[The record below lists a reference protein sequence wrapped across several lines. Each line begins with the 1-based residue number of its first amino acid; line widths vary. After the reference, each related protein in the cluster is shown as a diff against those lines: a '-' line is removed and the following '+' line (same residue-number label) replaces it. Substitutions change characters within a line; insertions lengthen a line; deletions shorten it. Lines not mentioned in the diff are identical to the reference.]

1 MINHQP
7 PATRHIFDSG
17 LTLLIQENRF
27 NQTVVISG
35 RLKAGSMYDHQGFY
49 GLSDVVANMLT
60 KGTENRTWE
69 DIAEATESVGAN
81 ISVAGHTE
89 TVGIEGRM
97 LSKDFDRVLDVLHD
111 ILRAPNFP
119 QEEIEKHRHQVYS
132 WLKAWEDETDDVAD
146 RLLREAIYPNE
157 HPYHWRV
164 QGTEESVKHIQRNA
178 LIDFHAAYYRPDS
191 LILAIVGDVETQTI
205 IEKINAAMGD
215 WTVNGTPLPF
225 TIPAVEYGEKQVVVK
240 PMMDKSQVNIELGH
254 KGIART
260 NPDFHTTNLMNAIL
274 GGSAG
279 IARLFG
285 RVRDIQGLA
294 YSVWSSFTPSIGE
307 GLFHASAGVN
317 PANVDKAIN
326 SILHEIELMKSDGI
340 TEEELSDAQNL
351 IVGNFALA
359 LETNRGLAAV
369 LLTAELYG
377 LGLDYLERHESI
389 YRSITRAQVNAAAQ
403 KYLHPDLCS
412 IAIAGPYQDKTI
424 L

>member
-1 MINHQP
+1 MSNYQL
-7 PATRHIFDSG
+7 PATRHVFDNG
-17 LTLLIQENRF
+17 LTLLIQENHF
-27 NQTVVISG
+27 NQTVAISG

-49 GLSDVVANMLT
+49 GLSDIVANMLT
-60 KGTENRTWE
+60 QGTKNRTWE
-69 DIAEATESVGAN
+69 EIAEATESVGAN
-81 ISVAGHTE
+81 ISVAGSTE
-89 TVGIEGRM
+89 TVSIEGRL
-97 LSKDFDRVLDVLHD
+97 LSKDFDRVLDVLSD
-111 ILRAPNFP
+111 ILRAPRFP

-146 RLLREAIYPNE
+146 RLLREVVYPDV

-164 QGTEESVKHIQRNA
+164 QGTEESVKRIQRDA
-178 LIDFHAAYYRPDS
+178 LVNFHACYYRPDS
-191 LILAIVGDVETQTI
+191 LILAIVGDVETQAI
-205 IEKINAAMGD
+205 IEKIDAVMGD
-215 WTVNGTPLPF
+215 WTVNAEKPPF
-225 TIPAVEYGEKQVVVK
+225 TIPAVEYGEKQIVVK
-240 PMMDKSQVNIELGH
+240 PMMDKSQANIELGH
-254 KGIART
+254 RGIART
-260 NPDFHTTNLMNAIL
+260 NPDFYTINLMNAVL

-285 RVRDIQGLA
+285 RVRDVQGLA

-340 TEEELSDAQNL
+340 TEDELSDAQNL

-359 LETNRGLAAV
+359 LETNRGLAAI
-369 LLTAELYG
+369 LLSAELYG

-389 YRSITRAQVNAAAQ
+389 YRSITRAQVNTAAQ

-412 IAIAGPYQDKTI
+412 IAIAGPYQGKTI
-424 L
+424 S

>member
-1 MINHQP
+1 MSSHQP
-7 PATRHIFDSG
+7 PTTRHIFDNG
-17 LTLLIQENRF
+17 LTLLIQENHF
-27 NQTVVISG
+27 NQTVAISG
-35 RLKAGSMYDHQGFY
+35 RLKAGSMYDPQGLY

-60 KGTENRTWE
+60 KGTENRGWE
-69 DIAEATESVGAN
+69 EIAEATESVGASLN
-81 ISVAGHTE
+81 AGGSTE
-89 TVGIEGRM
+89 TVSIEGRL
-97 LSKDFDRVLDVLHD
+97 LSKDFDRVLDVLND
-111 ILRAPNFP
+111 ILRTPNFP

-146 RLLREAIYPNE
+146 RLLREAVYPDE

-164 QGTEESVKHIQRNA
+164 QGTEASLKRIQRKA
-178 LIDFHAAYYRPDS
+178 LVDFHAAYYRPDS
-191 LILAIVGDVETQTI
+191 LVLAIVGDVETQAI
-205 IEKINAAMGD
+205 IEKIDAAMGD
-215 WTVNGTPLPF
+215 WTANGERPPF
-225 TIPAVEYGEKQVVVK
+225 AIPAVEYGEKQIVVQ
-240 PMMDKSQVNIELGH
+240 PMMDKSQANIELGH
-254 KGIART
+254 KGITRT
-260 NPDFHTTNLMNAIL
+260 NPDFYTINLMNAVL

-285 RVRDIQGLA
+285 RVRDVQGLA

-340 TEEELSDAQNL
+340 TAEELSDVQNL

-389 YRSITRAQVNAAAQ
+389 YRNITRAHVNAAAQ

-412 IAIAGPYQDKTI
+412 IAIAGPYDETQ
-424 L
+424 

>member
-1 MINHQP
+1 MSNNQP
-7 PATRHIFDSG
+7 LATRHILDNG
-17 LTLLIQENRF
+17 LTLLIQENHF
-27 NQTVVISG
+27 NQTVAISG
-35 RLKAGSMYDHQGFY
+35 RLKAGSMYDNVGHY
-49 GLSDVVANMLT
+49 GLSDAVANLLT

-69 DIAEATESVGAN
+69 EIAEATESVGA
-81 ISVAGHTE
+81 SLGASASTE
-89 TVGIEGRM
+89 TVSIEGRL
-97 LSKDFDRVLDVLHD
+97 LSRDFDRVLDVLND
-111 ILRAPNFP
+111 ILRSPNFP
-119 QEEIEKHRHQVYS
+119 QEEIEKHRHQVHS

-146 RLLREAIYPNE
+146 RLLRQVVYPDK

-164 QGTEESVKHIQRNA
+164 QGTEESVQRIQRDA
-178 LIDFHAAYYRPDS
+178 LVDFHASYYRPDS
-191 LILAIVGDVETQTI
+191 LILAIVGDVETEAI
-205 IEKINAAMGD
+205 IQKIDTAMGG
-215 WTVNGTPLPF
+215 WMTNGQQPPF
-225 TIPAVEYGEKQVVVK
+225 TIPAVEYGEKQIVVH
-240 PMMDKSQVNIELGH
+240 PMMDKSQANIELGH

-260 NPDFHTTNLMNAIL
+260 NPDFYATNLMNAVL

-294 YSVWSSFTPSIGE
+294 YSVWSSFTPSMGE

-317 PANVDKAIN
+317 PANVDKAIG

-340 TEEELSDAQNL
+340 TEEEFSDAQNL

-377 LGLDYLERHESI
+377 LGLDYLEKHESI
-389 YRSITRAQVNAAAQ
+389 YRDLTRAQVNAAAQ

-412 IAIAGPYQDKTI
+412 IAIAGPYQGETI
-424 L
+424 S

>member
-1 MINHQP
+1 MSHHQST
-7 PATRHIFDSG
+7 ATRHVFDNG
-17 LTLLIQENRF
+17 LTLLIQENHF
-27 NQTVVISG
+27 NQTVAISG
-35 RLKAGSMYDHQGFY
+35 RLKAGSMYDRQGFY

-60 KGTENRTWE
+60 RGTEKRTWE
-69 DIAEATESVGAN
+69 EIAEATESVGAN
-81 ISVAGHTE
+81 ISVAGNTE
-89 TVGIEGRM
+89 TVSIEGRL
-97 LSKDFDRVLDVLHD
+97 LSKDFDRVLDVLND

-146 RLLREAIYPNE
+146 RLLREAVYPDG

-164 QGTEESVKHIQRNA
+164 QGTEESIKRVQRDA
-178 LIDFHAAYYRPDS
+178 LVDFHACYYRPDS
-191 LILAIVGDVETQTI
+191 LILAIVGDVETQVL
-205 IEKINAAMGD
+205 IEKIDAAMGD
-215 WTVNGTPLPF
+215 WTVNGEKPPF
-225 TIPAVEYGEKQVVVK
+225 IIPPVEYGEKQIVVK
-240 PMMDKSQVNIELGH
+240 SMMDKSQANIELGH

-260 NPDFHTTNLMNAIL
+260 NPDFYTINLMNAVL

-285 RVRDIQGLA
+285 RVRDVQGLA
-294 YSVWSSFTPSIGE
+294 YSVWSSFNPSIGE

-317 PANVDKAIN
+317 PTNVDQAIN

-340 TEEELSDAQNL
+340 MAEELSDAQNL

-359 LETNRGLAAV
+359 LETNRGLAAM

-377 LGLDYLERHESI
+377 LGFDYLERHESI

-403 KYLHPDLCS
+403 KYLHPELCS
-412 IAIAGPYQDKTI
+412 IAVAGPYRGA
-424 L
+424 

>member
-1 MINHQP
+1 MSNYQL
-7 PATRHIFDSG
+7 PATRHVFDNG
-17 LTLLIQENRF
+17 LTLLIQENHF
-27 NQTVVISG
+27 NQTVAISG

-49 GLSDVVANMLT
+49 GLSDIVANMLT
-60 KGTENRTWE
+60 QGTKNRTWE
-69 DIAEATESVGAN
+69 EIAEATESVGAN
-81 ISVAGHTE
+81 ISVAGSTE
-89 TVGIEGRM
+89 TVSIEGRL
-97 LSKDFDRVLDVLHD
+97 LSKDFDRVLDVLSD
-111 ILRAPNFP
+111 ILRAPRFP

-146 RLLREAIYPNE
+146 RLLREVVYPDV

-164 QGTEESVKHIQRNA
+164 QGTEESVKRIQRDA
-178 LIDFHAAYYRPDS
+178 LVNFHACYYRPDS
-191 LILAIVGDVETQTI
+191 LILVIVGDVETQAI
-205 IEKINAAMGD
+205 IEKIDAVMGD
-215 WTVNGTPLPF
+215 WTVNAEKPPF
-225 TIPAVEYGEKQVVVK
+225 TIPAVEYGEKQIVVK
-240 PMMDKSQVNIELGH
+240 PMMDKSQANIELGH
-254 KGIART
+254 RGIART
-260 NPDFHTTNLMNAIL
+260 NPDFYTINLMNAVL

-285 RVRDIQGLA
+285 RVRDVQGLA

-340 TEEELSDAQNL
+340 TEDELSDAQNL

-359 LETNRGLAAV
+359 LETNRGLAAI
-369 LLTAELYG
+369 LLSAELYE

-389 YRSITRAQVNAAAQ
+389 YRSITRAQVGEAAQ

-412 IAIAGPYQDKTI
+412 IAIAGPYGEIQQT
-424 L
+424 

>member
-1 MINHQP
+1 MSNHQAP
-7 PATRHIFDSG
+7 STRHVFDNG

-27 NQTVVISG
+27 NQTVAISG
-35 RLKAGSMYDHQGFY
+35 RLKAGSMYDYEGFY
-49 GLSDVVANMLT
+49 GLSDSVANMLT
-60 KGTENRTWE
+60 RGTEDRTWE
-69 DIAEATESVGAN
+69 EIAETTESVGAN
-81 ISVAGHTE
+81 ISVGGNTE
-89 TVGIEGRM
+89 TVGVEGRL
-97 LSKDFDRVLDVLHD
+97 LSKDFDRVLDVLND

-146 RLLREAIYPNE
+146 RLLRESVYSSE
-157 HPYHWRV
+157 HPYYWRV
-164 QGTEESVKHIQRNA
+164 QGTAESVKRIQRDA
-178 LIDFHAAYYRPDS
+178 LVDFHAAYYRPDS
-191 LILAIVGDVETQTI
+191 LILAIVGDVETQVI
-205 IEKINAAMGD
+205 IEKIDAAMGD
-215 WTVNGTPLPF
+215 WTANGEQPSF
-225 TIPAVEYGEKQVVVK
+225 TIPAVEYGKKQVVVRS
-240 PMMDKSQVNIELGH
+240 MMDKSQVNIELGH

-260 NPDFHTTNLMNAIL
+260 NPDFYTVNLMNAVL

-285 RVRDIQGLA
+285 RVRDVQGLA

-317 PANVDKAIN
+317 PTNVDKAIH

-340 TEEELSDAQNL
+340 TEEELSDVQNL

-389 YRSITRAQVNAAAQ
+389 YRGITRAQVNAAAR

-412 IAIAGPYQDKTI
+412 IAIAGPYQGETI
-424 L
+424 A

>member
-1 MINHQP
+1 MSNHQM
-7 PATRHIFDSG
+7 PATHHVFDNG
-17 LTLLIQENRF
+17 MTLLIQENHF
-27 NQTVVISG
+27 NQTVAISG
-35 RLKAGSMYDHQGFY
+35 RLKAGSMYDPRGFY
-49 GLSDVVANMLT
+49 GLSDIVANMLT
-60 KGTENRTWE
+60 KGTEKRTWE
-69 DIAEATESVGAN
+69 EIAEATESVGAS
-81 ISVAGHTE
+81 IGAAGSTE
-89 TVGIEGRM
+89 TVSIEGRL
-97 LSKDFDRVLDVLHD
+97 LSKDFDRVLDVLND
-111 ILRAPNFP
+111 ILRAPSFP
-119 QEEIEKHRHQVYS
+119 QEELEKHQHQIYS

-146 RLLREAIYPNE
+146 RLLREAVYPDQ

-164 QGTEESVKHIQRNA
+164 QGTEESVKRIQRDA
-178 LIDFHAAYYRPDS
+178 LIDFHASYYRPDS
-191 LILAIVGDVETQTI
+191 FILAIVGDVETQAI
-205 IEKINAAMGD
+205 IAKIDAAMGD
-215 WTVNGTPLPF
+215 WQVNDEKPPF
-225 TIPAVEYGEKQVVVK
+225 TIPAVEYSEKQIVVK
-240 PMMDKSQVNIELGH
+240 PMLDKSQANIELGH
-254 KGIART
+254 KGITRT
-260 NPDFHTTNLMNAIL
+260 NPDFYTINLMNAVL

-285 RVRDIQGLA
+285 RVRDVQGLA
-294 YSVWSSFTPSIGE
+294 YSVWSSFTPSMGE

-389 YRSITRAQVNAAAQ
+389 YRSITRAQVNVAAQ

-412 IAIAGPYQDKTI
+412 IAIAGPYQGETI
-424 L
+424 S

>member
-1 MINHQP
+1 MSNHQS
-7 PATRHIFDSG
+7 PATRHVFDNG
-17 LTLLIQENRF
+17 LTLLIQENHF
-27 NQTVVISG
+27 NQTVAISG

-49 GLSDVVANMLT
+49 GLSDLVANMLT
-60 KGTENRTWE
+60 KGTESRTWE
-69 DIAEATESVGAN
+69 EIAEATESVGASIN
-81 ISVAGHTE
+81 AAGSIE
-89 TVGIEGRM
+89 TIGIEGRL
-97 LSKDFDRVLDVLHD
+97 LSKDFDRVLDVLND

-146 RLLREAIYPNE
+146 RLLREVVYPDD

-164 QGTEESVKHIQRNA
+164 QGTEESLKRIQRDA
-178 LIDFHAAYYRPDS
+178 LVNFHASYYRPNS
-191 LILAIVGDVETQTI
+191 LVLAIVGDVNTQVI
-205 IEKINAAMGD
+205 IEKIDAAMGD
-215 WTVNGTPLPF
+215 WTANGEQPPF

-240 PMMDKSQVNIELGH
+240 PMMDKSQANIELGH

-260 NPDFHTTNLMNAIL
+260 NPDFYTINLMNAIL

-285 RVRDIQGLA
+285 RVRDVQGLA
-294 YSVWSSFTPSIGE
+294 YSVWSSFAPSIGE

-317 PANVDKAIN
+317 PTNVDKAIS

-340 TEEELSDAQNL
+340 TEGELSDAQNL

-369 LLTAELYG
+369 LLSAELYG
-377 LGLDYLERHESI
+377 LGLDYLERHEST
-389 YRSITRAQVNAAAQ
+389 YRNITRAQVNAAAQ

-412 IAIAGPYQDKTI
+412 IAIAGPYQGKTI
-424 L
+424 S

>member
-1 MINHQP
+1 MSNHQA
-7 PATRHIFDSG
+7 PATRHVLDNG
-17 LTLLIQENRF
+17 LTLLIQENHF
-27 NQTVVISG
+27 NQTIAISG
-35 RLKAGSMYDHQGFY
+35 RLKAGSMYDRQGLY

-60 KGTENRTWE
+60 KGTEKRTWE
-69 DIAEATESVGAN
+69 EIAEATESVGAS
-81 ISVAGHTE
+81 IGAAGSTE
-89 TVGIEGRM
+89 TVSVEGRL
-97 LSKDFDRVLDVLHD
+97 LSKDFDRVLDVLND

-119 QEEIEKHRHQVYS
+119 QEEVEKHRHQVYS

-146 RLLREAIYPNE
+146 RLLREAVYADQ

-164 QGTEESVKHIQRNA
+164 QGTEESVKRIQRDA
-178 LIDFHAAYYRPDS
+178 LIDFHVSYYRPDS
-191 LILAIVGDVETQTI
+191 LVLVIVGDVETQVI
-205 IEKINAAMGD
+205 IEKIDAAMGD
-215 WTVNGTPLPF
+215 WTANGEQPPF

-240 PMMDKSQVNIELGH
+240 PMMDKSQANIELGH

-260 NPDFHTTNLMNAIL
+260 NPDFYTINLMNAVL

-285 RVRDIQGLA
+285 RVRDVQGLA
-294 YSVWSSFTPSIGE
+294 YSVWSSFSPSIGE

-317 PANVDKAIN
+317 PANVDKAIK

-340 TEEELSDAQNL
+340 TTEELSDAQNL

-369 LLTAELYG
+369 LLTAELYD

-403 KYLHPDLCS
+403 EYLHPDLCS
-412 IAIAGPYQDKTI
+412 IAIAGPYRET
-424 L
+424 

>member
-1 MINHQP
+1 MSNYQS
-7 PATRHIFDSG
+7 PATRHVFDNG
-17 LTLLIQENRF
+17 LTLLIQENHF
-27 NQTVVISG
+27 NQTVAISG

-60 KGTENRTWE
+60 KGTKNRTWE
-69 DIAEATESVGAN
+69 EIAEATESVGAN
-81 ISVAGHTE
+81 ISVTGSTE
-89 TVGIEGRM
+89 TVSIEGRL
-97 LSKDFDRVLDVLHD
+97 LSKDFDRVLDVLND
-111 ILRAPNFP
+111 ILRAPRFP

-146 RLLREAIYPNE
+146 RLLREAVYPDV
-157 HPYHWRV
+157 HPYHWCV
-164 QGTEESVKHIQRNA
+164 QGTEESVKRIQRDA
-178 LIDFHAAYYRPDS
+178 LVNFHACYYRPDS
-191 LILAIVGDVETQTI
+191 LILAIVGDVETQAI
-205 IEKINAAMGD
+205 IEKIDAVMGD
-215 WTVNGTPLPF
+215 WTVNAEKPPF
-225 TIPAVEYGEKQVVVK
+225 TIPAVEYGEKQIVVK
-240 PMMDKSQVNIELGH
+240 PMMDKSQANIELGH
-254 KGIART
+254 RGIART
-260 NPDFHTTNLMNAIL
+260 NPDFYTINLMNAVL

-285 RVRDIQGLA
+285 RVRDVQGLA

-340 TEEELSDAQNL
+340 TEDELSDAQNL

-359 LETNRGLAAV
+359 LETNRGLAAI
-369 LLTAELYG
+369 LLSAELYE

-389 YRSITRAQVNAAAQ
+389 YRSITRAQVGEAAQ

-412 IAIAGPYQDKTI
+412 IAIAGPYGEIQQT
-424 L
+424 

>member
-1 MINHQP
+1 MSNYQS
-7 PATRHIFDSG
+7 PATRHVFDNG
-17 LTLLIQENRF
+17 LTLLIQENHF
-27 NQTVVISG
+27 NQTVAISG

-49 GLSDVVANMLT
+49 GLSDIVANMLT
-60 KGTENRTWE
+60 KGTKNRTWE
-69 DIAEATESVGAN
+69 EIAEATESVGAN
-81 ISVAGHTE
+81 INAAGNTE
-89 TVGIEGRM
+89 TVSIEGRL
-97 LSKDFDRVLDVLHD
+97 LSKDFDRVLDVLND

-146 RLLREAIYPNE
+146 RLLREVVYPDG

-164 QGTEESVKHIQRNA
+164 HGTEESVKRIQRDA
-178 LIDFHAAYYRPDS
+178 LVDFHASYYRPDS
-191 LILAIVGDVETQTI
+191 LILAIVGDVATQTI
-205 IEKINAAMGD
+205 IEKIDASMGN
-215 WTVNGTPLPF
+215 WKVNGEKPPF
-225 TIPAVEYGEKQVVVK
+225 IIPAVEYGEKQIVVK
-240 PMMDKSQVNIELGH
+240 PMMDKSQANIELGH
-254 KGIART
+254 RGIART
-260 NPDFHTTNLMNAIL
+260 NPDFYTINLMNAVL

-285 RVRDIQGLA
+285 RVRDVQGLA

-340 TEEELSDAQNL
+340 TAEELSDAQNL

-369 LLTAELYG
+369 LLTSELYG
-377 LGLDYLERHESI
+377 LGFDYLEGHESI
-389 YRSITRAQVNAAAQ
+389 YRSITRAQVGEVAQ

-412 IAIAGPYQDKTI
+412 IAIAGPYGEMQ
-424 L
+424 

>member
-1 MINHQP
+1 MSNHQS
-7 PATRHIFDSG
+7 PATHHVFDNG
-17 LTLLIQENRF
+17 MTLLIQENHF
-27 NQTVVISG
+27 NQTVAISG
-35 RLKAGSMYDHQGFY
+35 RLKAGSMYDPQGFY
-49 GLSDVVANMLT
+49 GVSDVVANMLT
-60 KGTENRTWE
+60 KGTEKRTWE
-69 DIAEATESVGAN
+69 EIAEATESVGAS
-81 ISVAGHTE
+81 ISAAGSTE
-89 TVGIEGRM
+89 TVSIEGRL
-97 LSKDFDRVLDVLHD
+97 LSKDFDRVLDVLND
-111 ILRAPNFP
+111 ILRTPNFP
-119 QEEIEKHRHQVYS
+119 PEEIEKHRHQVYS

-146 RLLREAIYPNE
+146 RLLRETVYHKE

-164 QGTEESVKHIQRNA
+164 QGTEQSVERIQRDA
-178 LIDFHAAYYRPDS
+178 LIDFHASYYRPDS
-191 LILAIVGDVETQTI
+191 LILVVVGDVETQAI
-205 IEKINAAMGD
+205 IEKIDDAMGD
-215 WTVNGTPLPF
+215 WTANGEQHPF
-225 TIPAVEYGEKQVVVK
+225 TIAAVEYGEKQVVVQ

-260 NPDFHTTNLMNAIL
+260 NPDFYTINLMNAVL

-285 RVRDIQGLA
+285 RVRDVQGLA

-317 PANVDKAIN
+317 PANVDKAVK
-326 SILHEIELMKSDGI
+326 SILHEIELMKSEGI

-389 YRSITRAQVNAAAQ
+389 YRNITRGQVNAVAQ

-412 IAIAGPYQDKTI
+412 IAIAGPYHETQ
-424 L
+424 

>member
-1 MINHQP
+1 MSNHQSP
-7 PATRHIFDSG
+7 VTRHVYDNG

-27 NQTVVISG
+27 NQTVAISG
-35 RLKAGSMYDHQGFY
+35 RLKAGSMYDPQSFS

-60 KGTENRTWE
+60 KGTENRTWDE
-69 DIAEATESVGAN
+69 IAEITESVGA
-81 ISVAGHTE
+81 SLGAGGSTE
-89 TVGIEGRM
+89 TISIEGRL
-97 LSKDFDRVLDVLHD
+97 LSKDFDRVLDVLND
-111 ILRAPNFP
+111 ILRTPSFP
-119 QEEIEKHRHQVYS
+119 QEELEKHRHQVYS

-146 RLLREAIYPNE
+146 RLLRETVYPDD

-164 QGTEESVKHIQRNA
+164 QGTESSIQRIQRDA
-178 LIDFHAAYYRPDS
+178 LVDFHATFYRPDS
-191 LILAIVGDVETQTI
+191 LILAIVGDVETQAI
-205 IEKINAAMGD
+205 IEKIDAALGD
-215 WTVNGTPLPF
+215 WTVNGEKPLF
-225 TIPAVEYGEKQVVVK
+225 TIPAVEYAEKQIVVQ
-240 PMMDKSQVNIELGH
+240 PMMDKSQANIELGH
-254 KGIART
+254 KGITRT
-260 NPDFHTTNLMNAIL
+260 NPDFYTINLMNAVL

-285 RVRDIQGLA
+285 RVRDVQGLA
-294 YSVWSSFTPSIGE
+294 YSVWSSFSPTIGE

-326 SILHEIELMKSDGI
+326 SILHEIELMKSDGV
-340 TEEELSDAQNL
+340 TVEELSDAQNL

-412 IAIAGPYQDKTI
+412 IAIAGPYQGKTI
-424 L
+424 S

>member
-1 MINHQP
+1 MSNHQSP
-7 PATRHIFDSG
+7 VTRHVYDNG

-27 NQTVVISG
+27 NQTVAISG
-35 RLKAGSMYDHQGFY
+35 RLKAGSMYDPQGFY

-60 KGTENRTWE
+60 KGTENRTWDE
-69 DIAEATESVGAN
+69 IAEITESVGA
-81 ISVAGHTE
+81 SLGAGGSTE
-89 TVGIEGRM
+89 TISIEGRL
-97 LSKDFDRVLDVLHD
+97 LSKDFDRVLDVLND
-111 ILRAPNFP
+111 ILRTPSFP
-119 QEEIEKHRHQVYS
+119 QEELEKHRHQVYS

-146 RLLREAIYPNE
+146 RLLRETVYPDD

-164 QGTEESVKHIQRNA
+164 QGTESSIQRIQRDA
-178 LIDFHAAYYRPDS
+178 LVDFHATFYRPDS
-191 LILAIVGDVETQTI
+191 LILAIVGDVETQAI
-205 IEKINAAMGD
+205 IEKIDAALGD
-215 WTVNGTPLPF
+215 WTVNGEKPLF
-225 TIPAVEYGEKQVVVK
+225 TIPAVEYAEKQIVVQ
-240 PMMDKSQVNIELGH
+240 PMMDKSQANIELGH
-254 KGIART
+254 KGITRT
-260 NPDFHTTNLMNAIL
+260 NPDFYTINLMNAVL

-285 RVRDIQGLA
+285 RVRDVQGLA
-294 YSVWSSFTPSIGE
+294 YSVWSSFSPTIGE

-326 SILHEIELMKSDGI
+326 SILHEIELMKSDGV
-340 TEEELSDAQNL
+340 TVEELSDAQNL

-412 IAIAGPYQDKTI
+412 IAIAGPYQGKTI
-424 L
+424 S